1 MNEKEINERTND
13 TNKRVSEPTKR
24 ARCNGVKRG
33 VKEKGRGGTSKWG
46 NIKYNNCYM
55 FMFV

>member
-33 VKEKGRGGTSKWG
+33 VKERGREGALVNGE
-46 NIKYNNCYM
+46 I
-55 FMFV
+55 